1 MALDED
7 AGNPVARRRADRSME
22 SAMRMRAGLVVLGI
36 AACGPAVHPVGPGIP
51 EPSGPTAITPHGAG
65 ARSGAPARGPIGRG
79 VFVGEMCPAG
89 AAGRPG
95 VVPMFVRTAEWK
107 DDPDDVEEPLVR
119 SAIRELAVV
128 GEDGGR
134 AGVFSVMGAADV
146 GIGMD
151 VAIGSYA
158 GGSPCAR
165 PAQAGG
171 KPADDPACVAAT
183 HGCAL
188 AIAPIAPGQDA
199 YGGPAPQDLAEDVAA
214 PPVGAACVAGD
225 TLVVDI
231 DGDGAAETYSLP
243 AFLDPVRA
251 PADEVSAVP
260 TAAPACKGSFARWA
274 ARVDAGGEPGAG
286 APDPRYRVEIDLLGV
301 ADVDGDGRRELF
313 LAFRYPD
320 RRAVVVYSATSSA
333 GRLEKVGEALPWQS
347 TPSPRD

>member
-1 MALDED
+1 MPLDED
-7 AGNPVARRRADRSME
+7 VGNPVARRRADRAMQP
-22 SAMRMRAGLVVLGI
+22 AMRMRAGLVAIGI
-36 AACGPAVHPVGPGIP
+36 AACGPAVHPVGPGIQ
-51 EPSGPTAITPHGAG
+51 EPSGPTAVTPHGG
-65 ARSGAPARGPIGRG
+65 GSGAPTRAPIARG
-79 VFVGEMCPAG
+79 VFVGEMCPSG

-95 VVPMFVRTAEWK
+95 VVPMFVRGGDWK
-107 DDPDDVEEPLVR
+107 DDPDEVEEPLGR
-119 SAIRELAVV
+119 NAIRELAVL

-134 AGVFSVMGAADV
+134 AGVFTVMGAADV

-151 VAIGSYA
+151 VAIGSYVGA
-158 GGSPCAR
+158 SPCA
-165 PAQAGG
+165 QAGQGG

-183 HGCAL
+183 HGCGL

-199 YGGPAPQDLAEDVAA
+199 YGGPSPAD
-214 PPVGAACVAGD
+214 VGAEVDVPPAGTACVAGD

-243 AFLDPVRA
+243 AFLDQVRA
-251 PADEVSAVP
+251 PADEVTAVP
-260 TAAPACKGSFARWA
+260 TAAPACKGSFARWSA
-274 ARVDAGGEPGAG
+274 HVDAGVEPDG

-347 TPSPRD
+347 TPQPTR